1 MKCPQPLIYWFVF
14 LNTNVSLFLM
24 SFFKSVWS
32 HMHTA
37 IYTWN
42 AVLCGFCWIIISF
55 LFGLL
60 SSTFE
65 IFFISIITVRVL
77 SMLVLIAAIFCLIST
92 LRLAFSSCYFC
103 YLVFFSIENT
113 IPFSLISFWGV
124 ILDLVV
130 KLSGSLWS
138 YFLFYFVN
146 HL

>member
-1 MKCPQPLIYWFVF
+1 MPTTFDLLICVSEHKRFIIFNVIF
-14 LNTNVSLFLM
+14 LNLCDLTCVLPFIHEMLC
-24 SFFKSVWS
+24 SV
-32 HMHTA
+32 
-37 IYTWN
+37 
-42 AVLCGFCWIIISF
+42 GFVELLLSF

-113 IPFSLISFWGV
+113 IPFSLVSLWGV
-124 ILDLVV
+124 ILHLVV